1 MFDHFDQH
9 EIRIADTPA
18 YDLRP
23 LLDVLG
29 RGDVELRF
37 RDGRS
42 IKAHSQ
48 KLSLAS
54 NGILRDLLEDVLE
67 GEIYAKRRR
76 TDLEGASSSA
86 TTPGVIVRSPDID
99 GSLASFGAL
108 FKACMA
114 ALVEAPSHLTHAC
127 RLMENTRI
135 GWRCLG

>member
-9 EIRIADTPA
+9 EITMTDPPA
-18 YDLRP
+18 NDLRP

-67 GEIYAKRRR
+67 GEIHAKRRR

-86 TTPGVIVRSPDID
+86 TTPGVLVRNPDID
-99 GSLASFGAL
+99 DSLQSYRGLIWGF
-108 FKACMA
+108 
-114 ALVEAPSHLTHAC
+114 
-127 RLMENTRI
+127 I
-135 GWRCLG
+135 